1 MTSSEPQSWRVTLT
15 PHRSLTREGFL
26 AVMFLIVAVNLIGGV
41 VFLVAG
47 AWPVTGFM
55 GLDVLL
61 IWWAFKANFA
71 DARRTERIEI
81 TETEL
86 ILERLADG
94 RDRVERRFVR
104 RWVRVELE
112 EDHGRELIGGLF
124 LLSHGVRTEIG
135 KFLAP
140 FEKKALA
147 VELHRALSRF

>member
-1 MTSSEPQSWRVTLT
+1 MTEAKPQSWRVTLT
-15 PHRSLTREGFL
+15 PHRSLTREGFVAIML
-26 AVMFLIVAVNLIGGV
+26 LIVAVNLIGGV

-71 DARRTERIEI
+71 DARRAERIEI
-81 TETEL
+81 TESEL
-86 ILERLADG
+86 ILEKLADG
-94 RDRVERRFVR
+94 KERVERRFIR

-112 EDHGRELIGGLF
+112 EDQDRDLIGGLF

-135 KFLAP
+135 RFLAP

-147 VELHRALSRF
+147 AELRRALA

>member
-1 MTSSEPQSWRVTLT
+1 MTETKPQSWRVTLT
-15 PHRSLTREGFL
+15 PHRSLTREGFVGIM
-26 AVMFLIVAVNLIGGV
+26 ALIAAVNLVGGV

-71 DARRTERIEI
+71 DARRAEKIEI

-86 ILERLADG
+86 IFERLADG
-94 RDRVERRFVR
+94 KERVERRFVR

-112 EDHGRELIGGLF
+112 EDKDRDLIGGLF
-124 LLSHGVRTEIG
+124 LLSHGMRTEIG

-147 VELHRALSRF
+147 AELRRALA